1 MAGCWYKYRTI
12 NDLKRDRPPDYL
24 FFIPLIPMAKKP
36 TLHSHSDQQ
45 AFDRL
50 LLLIATLVQYPGVG
64 ASERD
69 DKLLNSDRQ
78 HNNALETVRIKLR

>member
-1 MAGCWYKYRTI
+1 
-12 NDLKRDRPPDYL
+12 
-24 FFIPLIPMAKKP
+24 MAKKP

-64 ASERD
+64 ASDRD
-69 DKLLNSDRQ
+69 DRLLSSDRQ
-78 HNNALETVRIKLR
+78 HNNALETVRIKLREFAAKTGAVFRFRAIKFPIN